1 MLTETLQRLERLD
14 GMDSTL
20 FGRELLS
27 FGRLLLDRGWIA
39 GIGYFSRIDVEVMD
53 DIFEE
58 VEVTV
63 DEAAGRYTHPPP
75 FRRKV
80 ILSGSLPEVT
90 IKKHATGKGNAGK
103 AEMIAAA
110 TARGFDPVDDNHA
123 DALALLDWAM
133 TQGGVA

>member
-39 GIGYFSRIDVEVMD
+39 AIGYFSHIDVEVMD

-63 DEAAGRYTHPPP
+63 DEAAGLYTYPHP

-80 ILSGSLPEVT
+80 ILSGSLAEVDST
-90 IKKHATGKGNAGK
+90 KPRLLAVFFAICTVGIIVVGYLFNVFHAM
-103 AEMIAAA
+103 MI
-110 TARGFDPVDDNHA
+110 
-123 DALALLDWAM
+123 L
-133 TQGGVA
+133 

>member
-14 GMDSTL
+14 RMDSTL

-39 GIGYFSRIDVEVMD
+39 AIGYFSHIDVEVMD

-63 DEAAGRYTHPPP
+63 HRNQQAD
-75 FRRKV
+75 
-80 ILSGSLPEVT
+80 
-90 IKKHATGKGNAGK
+90 KHLALMRQQHMGTGAMRQRIRQMAQHLICQGL
-103 AEMIAAA
+103 A
-110 TARGFDPVDDNHA
+110 TAHRILRIHIEQRHQRLPV
-123 DALALLDWAM
+123 
-133 TQGGVA
+133 

>member
-20 FGRELLS
+20 FGRELQS
-27 FGRLLLDRGWIA
+27 FGRSLLDLGWIA
-39 GIGYFSRIDVEVMD
+39 AIGYFSHIDVEVIE

-63 DEAAGRYTHPPP
+63 DETAGRYTYPHP

-80 ILSGSLPEVT
+80 ILSGPLAEVT
-90 IKKHATGKGNAGK
+90 RYSFQCEPFFDQIGRASW
-103 AEMIAAA
+103 
-110 TARGFDPVDDNHA
+110 RGTV
-123 DALALLDWAM
+123 
-133 TQGGVA
+133 